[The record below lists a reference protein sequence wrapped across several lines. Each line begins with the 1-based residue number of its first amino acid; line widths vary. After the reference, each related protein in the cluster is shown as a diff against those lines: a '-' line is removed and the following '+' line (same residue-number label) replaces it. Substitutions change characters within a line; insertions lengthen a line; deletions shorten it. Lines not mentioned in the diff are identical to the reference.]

1 MKAERMFERWKQE
14 VGYDDDDGEVE
25 ERVFEYLNEGQMQLA
40 LKRLDGDVSDLQP
53 IIDGQSEPDPRIPE
67 FIHPAIVTYAVYLW
81 FNAGN
86 LVKQQRGQGY
96 LMLFNTMKAQML
108 SLRDEEIKRA
118 GGGVYQFRNLYT

>member
-1 MKAERMFERWKQE
+1 MNAERMFERWKQE
-14 VGYDDDDGEVE
+14 VGFDDDDGEVE
-25 ERVFEYLNEGQMQLA
+25 ERVYEYLNEGQVQLA

-53 IIDGQSEPDPRIPE
+53 ITDGQSEPDPRIPE